1 LEVAMRFAGNFHP
14 EWGYLAPAPNFMR
27 TARVVVVATAIG
39 ATAGAAVVLSLAER
53 SAPGAVADA
62 GKTLVVV
69 HSLPAE
75 AAAPATAPVAA
86 ATPVPV
92 IAPVAT
98 AAPAAP
104 VAPAAPA
111 KVQASVQPQI
121 SVQPN
126 LPANPQ
132 IIRQPSAPPVTAS
145 AQPIAPPPAPSDS
158 RTVSIST
165 APVSVTA
172 LSESPP
178 ITEASPP
185 AATNDAAVLPA
196 PLAPQKDAIK
206 KPAATGQTV
215 LQPQRGPQPAVAAAP
230 KRKPSD
236 ERGLGPVLRR
246 LFSAN

>member
-1 LEVAMRFAGNFHP
+1 MRFAGNFHP

-69 HSLPAE
+69 HSLVQPAE
-75 AAAPATAPVAA
+75 AAAPAV
-86 ATPVPV
+86 
-92 IAPVAT
+92 APVAT
-98 AAPAAP
+98 ATPAPVIAPIATAAP
-104 VAPAAPA
+104 VAPAAPPKA
-111 KVQASVQPQI
+111 QASVQPT
-121 SVQPN
+121 
-126 LPANPQ
+126 PANAPVT
-132 IIRQPSAPPVTAS
+132 RQPSAPPVTAS
-145 AQPIAPPPAPSDS
+145 AQPIAPPPAPSES
-158 RTVSIST
+158 RAVSTSA
-165 APVSVTA
+165 APASVAA

-178 ITEASPP
+178 VIEALPP
-185 AATNDAAVLPA
+185 ATNNAIVSPV

-206 KPAATGQTV
+206 KPAAPGQTIQ
-215 LQPQRGPQPAVAAAP
+215 QPQRGPQPAVAAAP
-230 KRKPSD
+230 KKKPE

>member
-1 LEVAMRFAGNFHP
+1 MRFAGNFHP

-27 TARVVVVATAIG
+27 TARVVIVATAIG

-53 SAPGAVADA
+53 SAPGAVTDA

-69 HSLPAE
+69 HSLVQPAE
-75 AAAPATAPVAA
+75 AAAPTAAPVAA
-86 ATPVPV
+86 ATP
-92 IAPVAT
+92 APVMAPIAT

-111 KVQASVQPQI
+111 KGQASVQP
-121 SVQPN
+121 
-126 LPANPQ
+126 
-132 IIRQPSAPPVTAS
+132 SAPPGTAS
-145 AQPIAPPPAPSDS
+145 AQPIAPLPAPSES
-158 RTVSIST
+158 RTVSTSA
-165 APVSVTA
+165 APASVTA

-178 ITEASPP
+178 VTEASPP
-185 AATNDAAVLPA
+185 AATNDAAVSPVS
-196 PLAPQKDAIK
+196 LAPQKDAIK

-215 LQPQRGPQPAVAAAP
+215 QQPQLGPQPAVAAAP
-230 KRKPSD
+230 KKKPE

>member
-1 LEVAMRFAGNFHP
+1 MRFGGNFHP

-69 HSLPAE
+69 HSLVQPAE
-75 AAAPATAPVAA
+75 ASAPATAPVAA
-86 ATPVPV
+86 ATP
-92 IAPVAT
+92 
-98 AAPAAP
+98 
-104 VAPAAPA
+104 APA

-121 SVQPN
+121 TVQPN

-132 IIRQPSAPPVTAS
+132 IIRQPSAPPVTVS
-145 AQPIAPPPAPSDS
+145 AQPIAPLPAPSDS
-158 RTVSIST
+158 RTVSTSA
-165 APVSVTA
+165 APTSVTA

-178 ITEASPP
+178 VTEASPS
-185 AATNDAAVLPA
+185 AATNDAAVSSV
-196 PLAPQKDAIK
+196 PLASQKDAIK
-206 KPAATGQTV
+206 KPAATGQQ
-215 LQPQRGPQPAVAAAP
+215 LQRGPQPAVAAAP
-230 KRKPSD
+230 KKKPE

>member
-1 LEVAMRFAGNFHP
+1 MRFAGNFHP

-69 HSLPAE
+69 HSLVQPAE
-75 AAAPATAPVAA
+75 AAAPAAAPVAA
-86 ATPVPV
+86 ATPAPV

-98 AAPAAP
+98 AAPI
-104 VAPAAPA
+104 APAAPA
-111 KVQASVQPQI
+111 KVQAGIQP
-121 SVQPN
+121 SA
-126 LPANPQ
+126 PAAT
-132 IIRQPSAPPVTAS
+132 RQPSPPPVTAS
-145 AQPIAPPPAPSDS
+145 AQPIAPPPMTAQVPAPAPSDS
-158 RTVSIST
+158 RAVSTSA
-165 APVSVTA
+165 APASVAA

-178 ITEASPP
+178 VTEASPP
-185 AATNDAAVLPA
+185 AATNAAAVSPV

-206 KPAATGQTV
+206 KPAAAG
-215 LQPQRGPQPAVAAAP
+215 LQAPRGPQPAFAAAP
-230 KRKPSD
+230 RKKP
-236 ERGLGPVLRR
+236 EEHGLGPVLRR

>member
-1 LEVAMRFAGNFHP
+1 MRFAGNFHP

-53 SAPGAVADA
+53 SAPGAMADA

-69 HSLPAE
+69 HSLVQPAE

-86 ATPVPV
+86 AVPAPV

-111 KVQASVQPQI
+111 KVQASVQPN
-121 SVQPN
+121 V
-126 LPANPQ
+126 PANAQ
-132 IIRQPSAPPVTAS
+132 VTRQPSAPAVTAS
-145 AQPIAPPPAPSDS
+145 AQPIAPPPAASDS
-158 RTVSIST
+158 HTVSTSA
-165 APVSVTA
+165 APASVAA

-178 ITEASPP
+178 VTEASPS
-185 AATNDAAVLPA
+185 AATQDVVVSPV

-206 KPAATGQTV
+206 KPVATGQ
-215 LQPQRGPQPAVAAAP
+215 QPQRGPQPAFAAAP
-230 KRKPSD
+230 KKKPI
-236 ERGLGPVLRR
+236 EQHGLGPVLRR

>member
-1 LEVAMRFAGNFHP
+1 MRFAGNFHP

-69 HSLPAE
+69 HSLVQPAE
-75 AAAPATAPVAA
+75 AAAHVTAPIAA
-86 ATPVPV
+86 ATSTPV

-104 VAPAAPA
+104 VDPAAPA
-111 KVQASVQPQI
+111 KGQASIQSSTTVTAPV
-121 SVQPN
+121 S
-126 LPANPQ
+126 
-132 IIRQPSAPPVTAS
+132 RQPSAPPVTAT
-145 AQPIAPPPAPSDS
+145 AQPIAPPAPSDS
-158 RTVSIST
+158 RTVSTSA
-165 APVSVTA
+165 APASVAA

-178 ITEASPP
+178 VTEASPP
-185 AATNDAAVLPA
+185 PASNAAAVSPV

-206 KPAATGQTV
+206 KPAAIGQ
-215 LQPQRGPQPAVAAAP
+215 QPQHGPQPAVAAAP
-230 KRKPSD
+230 KKKPV
-236 ERGLGPVLRR
+236 EQHGLGPVLRR

>member
-1 LEVAMRFAGNFHP
+1 MRFAGNFHP

-69 HSLPAE
+69 HSLVQPAE
-75 AAAPATAPVAA
+75 AAVAA
-86 ATPVPV
+86 ATPAPV
-92 IAPVAT
+92 IAPIAT
-98 AAPAAP
+98 AAP
-104 VAPAAPA
+104 VAPAAPL
-111 KVQASVQPQI
+111 KVQASVQPTPTN
-121 SVQPN
+121 VPVT
-126 LPANPQ
+126 
-132 IIRQPSAPPVTAS
+132 RQPSAPPVTAS

-158 RTVSIST
+158 RAVSTSA
-165 APVSVTA
+165 APASVAA

-178 ITEASPP
+178 VIEASPP
-185 AATNDAAVLPA
+185 ATDKAVVSPV

-206 KPAATGQTV
+206 KPAAPATGQTIQ
-215 LQPQRGPQPAVAAAP
+215 QPQRGPQPAVAAAP
-230 KRKPSD
+230 KRKPE

>member
-1 LEVAMRFAGNFHP
+1 MRFAGNFHP

-69 HSLPAE
+69 HSLVQPAE
-75 AAAPATAPVAA
+75 AAVPAAP
-86 ATPVPV
+86 PV

-98 AAPAAP
+98 AVPTAP

-111 KVQASVQPQI
+111 KAQASVQPQF

-126 LPANPQ
+126 LPAAAPVT
-132 IIRQPSAPPVTAS
+132 RQPSAPPVTAS
-145 AQPIAPPPAPSDS
+145 AQPVAPPPAPSDS
-158 RTVSIST
+158 RAVSTSA
-165 APVSVTA
+165 APAGVAA

-178 ITEASPP
+178 VTESSPP
-185 AATNDAAVLPA
+185 PASNAVSPA
-196 PLAPQKDAIK
+196 PSAPQKSAII
-206 KPAATGQTV
+206 KPAATGQQ
-215 LQPQRGPQPAVAAAP
+215 LQRGPQPAVAAAP
-230 KRKPSD
+230 KKKP
-236 ERGLGPVLRR
+236 EEHGLGPALRR

>member
-1 LEVAMRFAGNFHP
+1 MRFAGNFHP

-69 HSLPAE
+69 HSLVQPAE
-75 AAAPATAPVAA
+75 AAAPAATPVAA
-86 ATPVPV
+86 ATPAPV
-92 IAPVAT
+92 IVPIAT
-98 AAPAAP
+98 AAP
-104 VAPAAPA
+104 VAPAAPPKA
-111 KVQASVQPQI
+111 QASVQPT
-121 SVQPN
+121 
-126 LPANPQ
+126 PANAP
-132 IIRQPSAPPVTAS
+132 ITRQPSAPPVTAS

-158 RTVSIST
+158 RAVSTSA
-165 APVSVTA
+165 APASVAA

-178 ITEASPP
+178 VIEASPP
-185 AATNDAAVLPA
+185 ATNNAVVSPV

-206 KPAATGQTV
+206 KPAAPGQTIQ
-215 LQPQRGPQPAVAAAP
+215 QPQRGPQPAVAAAP
-230 KRKPSD
+230 KKKPE